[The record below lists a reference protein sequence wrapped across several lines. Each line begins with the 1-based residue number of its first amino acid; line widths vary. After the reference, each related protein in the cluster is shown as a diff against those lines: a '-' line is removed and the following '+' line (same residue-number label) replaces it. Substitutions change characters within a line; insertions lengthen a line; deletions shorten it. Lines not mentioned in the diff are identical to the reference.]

1 MLTLLLQ
8 IYIMS
13 TRGEWTTRVSQEN
26 ANSENK
32 YKFSLTKDVAIQS
45 EHFINT
51 DKQIIGSATYIV
63 TNKCFKID
71 SLAIKFFEI
80 KNGIETEL
88 IKTKTQLADISQ
100 LEFDPTGNIK
110 EESLLKNEK
119 IEICPGRQRIEI
131 TNWFRYSDKNVSH
144 YRIKYFIRTADNE
157 TLIGKADLTKSTR
170 FEIHGQNHYDFIIL
184 LYPVLWFLLG
194 LLTLIKI
201 IKIVRK
207 NNGRPTKGLPQGWR
221 TE

>member
-1 MLTLLLQ
+1 MLT
-8 IYIMS
+8 
-13 TRGEWTTRVSQEN
+13 RGDWTTRVNQEN

-32 YKFSLTKDVAIQS
+32 YRFSLTKDLAIES

-51 DKQIIGSATYIV
+51 DKQIIGSATYFV

-71 SLAIKFFEI
+71 SLSIKFFEI
-80 KNGIETEL
+80 KNGREAEL

-110 EESLLKNEK
+110 EESLLKSEK
-119 IEICPGRQRIEI
+119 IEVCPGRQRIEI
-131 TNWFRYSDKNVSH
+131 TNWFKYPDQNVSH
-144 YRIKYFIRTADNE
+144 FTINYFIRTTENE
-157 TLIGKADLTKSTR
+157 NIIGKADLTKSTR
-170 FEIHGQNHYDFIIL
+170 FEIHGRNHYDFIIL
-184 LYPVLWFLLG
+184 LYPILWILLG
-194 LLTLIKI
+194 LLILIKI
-201 IKIVRK
+201 IKVVRK

>member
-1 MLTLLLQ
+1 MW
-8 IYIMS
+8 
-13 TRGEWTTRVSQEN
+13 TRGDWTTRMNQEN

-32 YKFSLTKDVAIQS
+32 YRFSLTKDLAIES

-71 SLAIKFFEI
+71 SLSIKFYEI
-80 KNGIETEL
+80 KNSGEVEL

-100 LEFDPTGNIK
+100 IEFDPTGVIK

-131 TNWFRYSDKNVSH
+131 TNWFKYSDKSVSH
-144 YRIKYFIRTADNE
+144 FRIKYFIRTADNE
-157 TLIGKADLTKSTR
+157 NISGKADLTKSTR
-170 FEIHGQNHYDFIIL
+170 FEIHGRNHYDFIIL
-184 LYPVLWFLLG
+184 LYPILWILLG

-201 IKIVRK
+201 IQIVRK
-207 NNGRPTKGLPQGWR
+207 YNGRPT
-221 TE
+221 

>member
-1 MLTLLLQ
+1 MW
-8 IYIMS
+8 
-13 TRGEWTTRVSQEN
+13 TRGDWTTRMNQEN

-32 YKFSLTKDVAIQS
+32 YRFSLTKDLAIES

-71 SLAIKFFEI
+71 SLSIKFFEV
-80 KNGIETEL
+80 KNSGEVEL

-100 LEFDPTGNIK
+100 IEFDPTGVIK

-131 TNWFRYSDKNVSH
+131 TNWFKYLDKNVSNF
-144 YRIKYFIRTADNE
+144 RIKYFIRTADNE
-157 TLIGKADLTKSTR
+157 NINGKADLTKSTR
-170 FEIHGQNHYDFIIL
+170 FEIHGRNHYDFIIL
-184 LYPVLWFLLG
+184 LYPILWILLG

-201 IKIVRK
+201 IQIVRK
-207 NNGRPTKGLPQGWR
+207 YNGRPTKGLPQGRR
-221 TE
+221 T